1 MYAGPER
8 PIEELASIT
17 IEASKF
23 DFTVVD
29 RVDGKC
35 TERLWDA
42 FPPLRIYV
50 TPGEH
55 DLWLRYE
62 LIKCR
67 YSIAHRSFVAEAGQ
81 SYWLSSKYGTEGG
94 IVFEMHVVR
103 NNKKEKVPL
112 RLVLPK

>member
-1 MYAGPER
+1 MYDGPKR

-55 DLWLRYE
+55 DLWLRWE

-81 SYWLSSKYGTEGG
+81 SYWLSSTIGVDGGT
-94 IVFEMHVVR
+94 VFKMHVQR
-103 NNKKEKVPL
+103 NSKKEPVPL
-112 RLVLPK
+112 RLVFPK